1 MLFSTAL
8 EGQHLQRGFPV
19 GGKIDKLNSSLGSTV
34 ISIVQA
40 SVSPE
45 LLLGEKLRC
54 ACMFF
59 TCRVSMSLHNWESST
74 YKAGA
79 NNSTLYCVMSIS
91 IFIPILCLCILHG
104 ASDRI
109 WVNLHQIPTY
119 ESCSHAVLWF
129 PFCKIMMPEFILLI
143 AAWDFLMESSAG
155 ALFCYILIYNMFYF
169 NSK

>member
-1 MLFSTAL
+1 MPSFNLVFMLFSTAL
-8 EGQHLQRGFPV
+8 ERQHLQRGFPV
-19 GGKIDKLNSSLGSTV
+19 GGKIDKLNSSLLSSTV

-91 IFIPILCLCILHG
+91 IFILYSAWG
-104 ASDRI
+104 FESDRI
-109 WVNLHQIPTY
+109 CVNL
-119 ESCSHAVLWF
+119 
-129 PFCKIMMPEFILLI
+129 LI
-143 AAWDFLMESSAG
+143 GFE
-155 ALFCYILIYNMFYF
+155 
-169 NSK
+169 